1 MSTFVWPE
9 CGHLAGRF
17 AGLSA
22 AVLQVQLTQL
32 LVSHERRKATD
43 PITHAFQLCCKLPVL
58 KGKLTSDL
66 IKPFWRH
73 ASSQQTRDVSLLCVE
88 PTVPRGAGI
97 TRAADPCLQNPHG
110 VFRTALVVSPERSG
124 LALAVRPA
132 GPAEA
137 PGSTARRRRV
147 PLAGCEA
154 PLRMEGPTR
163 TMHGVPVPVTVASPA
178 MTQLT
183 RRRRAPAQRA

>member
-1 MSTFVWPE
+1 MRPPSRAIRRALRSRASSTTHAAPRQSRTTQSYGPDNPCFPALLQVACSEGQAHERP
-9 CGHLAGRF
+9 HK
-17 AGLSA
+17 
-22 AVLQVQLTQL
+22 AVLAPCIFPADSRRVVACVQ
-32 LVSHERRKATD
+32 
-43 PITHAFQLCCKLPVL
+43 
-58 KGKLTSDL
+58 
-66 IKPFWRH
+66 
-73 ASSQQTRDVSLLCVE
+73 